1 MNFIKDYTPLENLY
15 HKIDGKDVLHTTIEF
30 IDEQDY
36 QQRVNILKNLN
47 HVNIVSKFY
56 VNENDDALGV
66 SASFYVKTE
75 NRNYT
80 KLDSIATQYNLEV
93 LNYEITKDWSFVSS
107 TPASGFNNTFQLVNH
122 LRSTELF
129 LDVFP
134 DLLVE
139 IIPTLDVTEDDCIND
154 PLNSWAMDPEE
165 EFGINPCG
173 AWEHTMGEG
182 INIGLMDSG
191 VDPDHEDLE
200 NWLPGWDAVTQ
211 TSPNQITANG
221 SVHGTAMAGIIGAT
235 PNNDKGIAG
244 IAPNANLIPI
254 SFRMLSGQQTLSSAI
269 AAVNWAIDN
278 DIDVLNM
285 SFWITHESTTLE
297 NAIDDA
303 LENGRSGKGMILV
316 SGGGNDENTGP
327 IAGTIG
333 NDAAYPGN
341 SNENIYITSSSI
353 RINGKQY
360 WHYWFGNE
368 KLDFLAPGAS
378 VETTSFDNNYFE
390 ASGTSVATAYV
401 SGIAG
406 LILSVNPEFT
416 RDEVYQ
422 IISKTC
428 TKTNTD
434 KDGVVN
440 EDYPYFNN
448 ENKPYGTWSYRNG
461 YGLVDATAA
470 VEAAICYAEEQD
482 LAFDLVIKD
491 NLDDLG
497 EEPNTTI
504 DKFWKSKDIW
514 VRNLDD
520 DGDEHQNP
528 EYNINQNPYIYV
540 KVSNFGCSKSQEAT
554 LNLHWAKASTSLTWE
569 HNWTG
574 EATMYNPDLGQDVVL
589 GDLVAS
595 VEIPQIN
602 SGEEEVIKIEWENI
616 PNPNH
621 YHGINDEPWHFCLL
635 ARIESEF
642 DPMTFSEGTS
652 VSTNTQNNNNIAWK
666 NLSVINV
673 SPEERYNHGAVV
685 AVQNPRNVR
694 DFYNLNFSPNL
705 LEHGTS
711 IFDEAEVSIVL
722 DDIVFNAWDAGG
734 RQGSNF
740 RLFEKEQK
748 IIATDHNFSLDNIDL
763 DANEIGT
770 IYVGFNFLTPYVTGN
785 NTFEFDVTQE
795 NAITKESIGGETYMI
810 YQNERNL
817 FFAEVED
824 EVEKYKNESISIT
837 ADDIGENAIYNWYNE
852 DDELV
857 YSGQVFEVNT
867 TNNQKYR
874 LEIIADSDHYKDY
887 GEIDVKVKP
896 FSLNATSPN
905 PTSSALSVNYDA
917 YSATNAHLML
927 VNSVTGQTTNFQIDP
942 SQDTT
947 SINISNFPVGY
958 YVIVLVCDGEQV
970 DNKIIQKL

>member
-1 MNFIKDYTPLENLY
+1 MKQCYLILLVLMPLAGVFSQSESYYYKGQEKIIEEQKGKVYIEVLDSFNENDLNINFIKEYTPLENLY

-278 DIDVLNM
+278 NIDVLNM
-285 SFWITHESTTLE
+285 SFGITHESDTFDSSIE
-297 NAIDDA
+297 DA
-303 LENGRSGKGMILV
+303 LENGRDGKGMVIV
-316 SGGGNDENTGP
+316 AAAGNNPGP
-327 IAGTIG
+327 ILSLPVGFALT
-333 NDAAYPGN
+333 YPAN
-341 SNENIYITSSSI
+341 LDDKIFVVSSSRPI
-353 RINGKQY
+353 GEQFYN
-360 WHYWFGNE
+360 HWFGEEN
-368 KLDFLAPGAS
+368 LDFLAPGVN

-390 ASGTSVATAYV
+390 ASGTSVASAYV

-406 LILSVNPEFT
+406 LVLSINPNFT
-416 RDEVYQ
+416 NEEVYE
-422 IISKTC
+422 IVAKNCVKISTG
-428 TKTNTD
+428 TTSITTSVQD
-434 KDGVVN
+434 FPYHVN
-440 EDYPYFNN
+440 NS
-448 ENKPYGTWSYRNG
+448 KPHGKWSFRTG

-470 VEAAICYAEEQD
+470 VEAAICYTEEQD
-482 LAFDLVIKD
+482 LAFDLAVKD

-497 EEPNTTI
+497 EEPNTTT

-520 DGDEHQNP
+520 DVNEHQNP

-554 LNLHWAKASTSLTWE
+554 LNLHWAKASTSLAWE

-666 NLSVINV
+666 
-673 SPEERYNHGAVV
+673 
-685 AVQNPRNVR
+685 
-694 DFYNLNFSPNL
+694 
-705 LEHGTS
+705 T
-711 IFDEAEVSIVL
+711 
-722 DDIVFNAWDAGG
+722 
-734 RQGSNF
+734 
-740 RLFEKEQK
+740 
-748 IIATDHNFSLDNIDL
+748 
-763 DANEIGT
+763 
-770 IYVGFNFLTPYVTGN
+770 
-785 NTFEFDVTQE
+785 
-795 NAITKESIGGETYMI
+795 
-810 YQNERNL
+810 
-817 FFAEVED
+817 
-824 EVEKYKNESISIT
+824 
-837 ADDIGENAIYNWYNE
+837 
-852 DDELV
+852 
-857 YSGQVFEVNT
+857 
-867 TNNQKYR
+867 
-874 LEIIADSDHYKDY
+874 
-887 GEIDVKVKP
+887 
-896 FSLNATSPN
+896 
-905 PTSSALSVNYDA
+905 
-917 YSATNAHLML
+917 
-927 VNSVTGQTTNFQIDP
+927 
-942 SQDTT
+942 
-947 SINISNFPVGY
+947 
-958 YVIVLVCDGEQV
+958 
-970 DNKIIQKL
+970 